1 MCVAIGMFSIDTER
15 NLCMVQVGRS
25 LKVGDTAGG
34 INQIK
39 TR

>member
-1 MCVAIGMFSIDTER
+1 MCVAIHVFSVDTEG

-25 LKVGDTAGG
+25 LKVGDIAGG

-39 TR
+39 AR